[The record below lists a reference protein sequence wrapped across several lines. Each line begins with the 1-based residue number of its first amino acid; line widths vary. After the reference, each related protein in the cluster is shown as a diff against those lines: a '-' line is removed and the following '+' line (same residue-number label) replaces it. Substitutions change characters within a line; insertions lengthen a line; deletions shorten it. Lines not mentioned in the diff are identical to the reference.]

1 MLTHFYY
8 KPELTLAQ
16 AVLKM
21 GGAQPGRLANRV
33 DFVSLHNIAKYIIYL
48 NEAADAMIF
57 TLDGMRAC
65 HNVRNSQNLLG
76 KALAPA
82 TDEGLRYRKGL
93 FQSTQLRL
101 KSIEKRMANI
111 INLVRFISFFTQQIP
126 S

>member
-8 KPELTLAQ
+8 KPELTLVQ
-16 AVLKM
+16 AVLEM
-21 GGAQPGRLANRV
+21 GGALPGRLANRV
-33 DFVSLHNIAKYIIYL
+33 DFVSLHNIAKHVIYL

-65 HNVRNSQNLLG
+65 HSARNSQNPLG
-76 KALAPA
+76 RALAPA

-111 INLVRFISFFTQQIP
+111 INLVRFISFFA
-126 S
+126 